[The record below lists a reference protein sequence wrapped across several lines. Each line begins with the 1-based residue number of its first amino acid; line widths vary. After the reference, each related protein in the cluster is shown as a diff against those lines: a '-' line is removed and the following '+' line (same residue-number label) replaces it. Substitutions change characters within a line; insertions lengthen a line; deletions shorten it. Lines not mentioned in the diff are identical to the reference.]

1 MDSDG
6 GRAMPLMLFAFSPI
20 YHAVSLDFS
29 DFLPPALL
37 HTILST
43 VSGHMWCAL
52 REDSC
57 CEREVLVLVVIHSW
71 RGVHAN
77 SAHTSQI
84 FGALEVHSGGS
95 EMYDSEFQLP

>member
-20 YHAVSLDFS
+20 YHAVSLDFP

-43 VSGHMWCAL
+43 VSGQ
-52 REDSC
+52 
-57 CEREVLVLVVIHSW
+57 LVVC
-71 RGVHAN
+71 
-77 SAHTSQI
+77 SA
-84 FGALEVHSGGS
+84 
-95 EMYDSEFQLP
+95 